1 MIKKSGFDKN
11 GAVAALITDLTHSDC
26 REYLTEGFTPQNPL
40 LKGTGY
46 LGADVGAFPVA
57 PSGGGSSNNA
67 AWFLV
72 RY

>member
-1 MIKKSGFDKN
+1 MAAITKN

-26 REYLTEGFTPQNPL
+26 RDTPQNPL

-46 LGADVGAFPVA
+46 LGADVGAFPVV